1 MGYYIDLSKISLEQ
15 FREKLANGE
24 LLPSQQIL
32 KDDLDERFQKIK
44 DQKINNM
51 NELKQALKTKAQLNK
66 FAATTFLPID
76 YLTILRREVNSYH
89 PQARKIKDFPC
100 LSAKTIK
107 GLAAI
112 GIKTTVELYEQI
124 VTKAARKKLQEKLG
138 ITSKEALLLAKL
150 TDVSR
155 VRYINQAFAT
165 LLINSEYDTLQKINQ
180 ADFEELY
187 QQLSTINQEKGYFRG
202 KIFLKDMKYLI
213 KDTENVSF
221 EIEY

>member
-32 KDDLDERFQKIK
+32 KDEIDERFQKIK
-44 DQKINNM
+44 DQKIN
-51 NELKQALKTKAQLNK
+51 
-66 FAATTFLPID
+66 
-76 YLTILRREVNSYH
+76 
-89 PQARKIKDFPC
+89 
-100 LSAKTIK
+100 
-107 GLAAI
+107 
-112 GIKTTVELYEQI
+112 
-124 VTKAARKKLQEKLG
+124 
-138 ITSKEALLLAKL
+138 
-150 TDVSR
+150 
-155 VRYINQAFAT
+155 
-165 LLINSEYDTLQKINQ
+165 KINQ

-187 QQLSTINQEKGYFRG
+187 QQLSKINQEKGYFRG